1 MGLTRGR
8 CPMPPDDEFDVWDD
22 PEEYDG
28 WFDDMP
34 DPIEAYCDLENPDV
48 CESCQ

>member
-8 CPMPPDDEFDVWDD
+8 YQMLPDEEDVD
-22 PEEYDG
+22 EYDG
-28 WFDDMP
+28 WFDDMSE
-34 DPIEAYCDLENPDV
+34 PIEAYYDMENPDV